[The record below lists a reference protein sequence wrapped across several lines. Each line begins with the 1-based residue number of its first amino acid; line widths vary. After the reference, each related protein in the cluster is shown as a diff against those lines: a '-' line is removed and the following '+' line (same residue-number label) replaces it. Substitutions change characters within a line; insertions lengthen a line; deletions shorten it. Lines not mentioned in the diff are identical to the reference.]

1 MSYYRVVAMYKKS
14 GRSNVFVRYL
24 DARTRATAIS
34 QAMYLENVER
44 AKSGRM
50 KLTRNILNFSATISK

>member
-1 MSYYRVVAMYKKS
+1 MSYYRVVATYRKS
-14 GRSNVFVRYL
+14 GRGEAFRRYL

-44 AKSGRM
+44 VKSGKL
-50 KLTRNILNFSATISK
+50 KLTRNMLKISATIVK